1 MAVLNDWATDPD
13 ASHVAVT
20 PDDAELEDLFRDLA
34 ANISKPGATDIVID
48 EVIHPDFII
57 TSLMSPTA
65 GTAAALDAHTLQWK
79 IPELGVSANEGASLE
94 FQVQHIGQ
102 TSGEVKINQS
112 IDYSDNEG
120 NVVVFP
126 DPSVTV
132 ECGIVITPEPC
143 PVPVNV
149 TMGGCR
155 DALRIDLGDAYLES
169 LGRILQLDVTVKDVC
184 PGKRVAL
191 AVILTEVD
199 ANGGEHQRGMK
210 AITIPAHNDPSCRDV
225 LVQCIRFV
233 LPEDLQQTERAPF
246 PLNGRLPPLGRVRR
260 GIFEGQPL
268 NGGALVP
275 VLLQNPQGAKQN
287 DTAEIAGVG
296 LGHHLVLVHDA
307 EGDLGT
313 APEGV
318 QLVAGLGA
326 VKIDPLPVIDIADGQ
341 GIGIAL
347 VPGQGQHAGGAP
359 KEHRV
364 ALRPAHG
371 LPASP
376 HIPKHI

>member
-20 PDDAELEDLFRDLA
+20 PDDAELEDLFRDLS

-79 IPELGVSANEGASLE
+79 IPELGVFANEGASLE

-155 DALRIDLGDAYLES
+155 D
-169 LGRILQLDVTVKDVC
+169 
-184 PGKRVAL
+184 
-191 AVILTEVD
+191 
-199 ANGGEHQRGMK
+199 
-210 AITIPAHNDPSCRDV
+210 V
-225 LVQCIRFV
+225 LVQCIKFV
-233 LPEDLQQTERAPF
+233 LPEDLDVSGGNTNAMCNARNF
-246 PLNGRLPPLGRVRR
+246 KVRL
-260 GIFEGQPL
+260 IAH
-268 NGGALVP
+268 NI
-275 VLLQNPQGAKQN
+275 
-287 DTAEIAGVG
+287 DTDYRCCEAVT
-296 LGHHLVLVHDA
+296 
-307 EGDLGT
+307 T
-313 APEGV
+313 AP
-318 QLVAGLGA
+318 
-326 VKIDPLPVIDIADGQ
+326 
-341 GIGIAL
+341 
-347 VPGQGQHAGGAP
+347 
-359 KEHRV
+359 
-364 ALRPAHG
+364 
-371 LPASP
+371 
-376 HIPKHI
+376 